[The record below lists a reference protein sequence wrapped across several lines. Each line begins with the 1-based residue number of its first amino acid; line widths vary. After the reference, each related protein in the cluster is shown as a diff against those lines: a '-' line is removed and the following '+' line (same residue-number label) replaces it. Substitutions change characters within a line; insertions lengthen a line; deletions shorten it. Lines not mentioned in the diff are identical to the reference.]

1 MLQALHLLL
10 TRTVFYDFGW
20 ERLGR
25 GLGRRL
31 ERGDQGGEM
40 ATRIKT
46 DYPGVYY
53 YEQPRLGG
61 PGTERV
67 YYVVF
72 KLAGKVHEEKA
83 GR

>member
-1 MLQALHLLL
+1 
-10 TRTVFYDFGW
+10 
-20 ERLGR
+20 
-25 GLGRRL
+25 
-31 ERGDQGGEM
+31 M